1 MKHSKLL
8 ALSAITLLGFSAC
21 QKPELESELTSG
33 VTHTVTFV
41 AGAPET
47 KTTVDISDGETAR
60 FAWTEYDE
68 SRFTVY
74 ENRAAAKET
83 NGILD
88 DTKRKM
94 TLKATFEG
102 TTPENASYVA
112 VVNNSNDLQ
121 IMFSEAYA
129 EDADILVSKA
139 VSSFDGENGVQLQF
153 KREVAIAK
161 MTLKGLD
168 AGEVVNHVTV
178 SSTADI
184 AGSYGVDGWNST
196 KTSLNIY
203 SAKALDD
210 QETYSIVA
218 NEAGEAVVW
227 FTCIPQDAATL
238 TVNVEAADGDT
249 YTKEFSRPIT
259 LTRGDVK
266 GFGVAMVKDTKSSY
280 VLFEGNTLVEG
291 DYIIVSST
299 SAMEASDAN
308 NDDRLDYRSVEIT
321 NNTISTS
328 LQQLVWHIAPATTED
343 YWTIF
348 NRKVNAYA
356 SSTGAKNKAQLLS
369 IATDDKALWSCTKT
383 KDKSTYDFTNKQNT
397 VNKVNSTLRCNGTYG
412 FACYSTSTGSALQL
426 YKKDAR
432 TPLAIPQNLSVSDMT
447 LSWSPVAGAVGYR
460 VVVGNVTEN
469 VTEASYTFMG
479 VADYYNV
486 SVVALADA
494 DSETIRDSDV
504 ATLTDAKFG
513 TPTLATPKLSA
524 GVLKETSVAFSW
536 TKDAR
541 ATNGYHWALYD
552 GENLVQEATETS
564 KTSTEVT
571 GLTFGT
577 TYTAKVYALAV
588 DGEKPYVQSATA
600 TLDLATKAKTTIS
613 TIVTAGTGT
622 TTYAIADLT
631 VMAVS
636 GKYFVVKDDTGI
648 MTAYKSTNATANV
661 GDIASLQGTYGTSN
675 GLNLFTYTS
684 YSKGEGSG
692 VVDHGTPYTL
702 NADNI
707 ADYTS
712 NSSLKY
718 VKATVSVGSNG
729 SSLTIGSTP
738 VYLRPSSGVSV
749 SEYAGKTITLMGYAF
764 GYDTN
769 YNNVVILG
777 TSVELDQTVPYLAVD
792 HTSKTWESD
801 ETDAAVFTVTTNA
814 EGVKDW
820 SVSPTTLDW
829 ATIAVD
835 KNAGT
840 ITVTP
845 KDANTAET
853 ANEATLTV
861 THSAGTLSETI
872 TLTQKGASTGGVV
885 GPTDYVENFS
895 KYSNSGNSNTAVIA
909 EFAGDACKWSGVG
922 ATTAYY
928 ANTNNS
934 DGTTGVTL
942 LKPASGSSTYIISEK
957 LQKGVS
963 KLEITAHSNN
973 TSASLKV
980 YVVTS
985 TEEKLLGEVK
995 TTAKKTNFTES
1006 FVVDVTGEY
1015 QIKVVN
1021 DNTVAYINFTGL
1033 KWTSAN

>member
-1 MKHSKLL
+1 MKRSKLL
-8 ALSAITLLGFSAC
+8 VISAIALLGFSAC
-21 QKPELESELTSG
+21 QQETIAPEVTPDA
-33 VTHTVTFV
+33 THTVTFV

-47 KTTVDISDGETAR
+47 KTTVDISDGTTAK
-60 FAWTEYDE
+60 FAWTEYDK

-524 GVLKETSVAFSW
+524 GVLEETSVAFSW

-541 ATNGYHWALYD
+541 ATNGYHWALYN
-552 GENLVQEATETS
+552 GETLIKEADETS
-564 KTSTEVT
+564 ATTAEVT
-571 GLTFGT
+571 GLVFGT

-588 DGEKPYVQSATA
+588 DGDKPYVQSSTA
-600 TLDLATKAKTTIS
+600 SFDLTTKAKTTIS
-613 TIVTAGTGT
+613 TIVAAGIGT
-622 TTYAIADLT
+622 TKYAIADLT
-631 VMAVS
+631 VMAVNGS
-636 GKYFVVKDDTGI
+636 NFVVKDETGL
-648 MTAYKSTNATANV
+648 MFCYKYGATV
-661 GDIASLQGTYGTSN
+661 GDVVTLEGTFEDYQGLKQFKPTVYKKASTAT
-675 GLNLFTYTS
+675 
-684 YSKGEGSG
+684 
-692 VVDHGTPYTL
+692 VVHGTASDL
-702 NADNI
+702 N
-707 ADYTS
+707 S
-712 NSSLKY
+712 NNVAAYVKNPVVQY
-718 VKATVSVGSNG
+718 VKAKATVAADGSLKVGDVAVYQYGN
-729 SSLTIGSTP
+729 SLDS
-738 VYLRPSSGVSV
+738 
-749 SEYAGKTITLMGYAF
+749 YAGRTINLYGYTLGYN
-764 GYDTN
+764 TN
-769 YNNVVILG
+769 KNNIVLLQ
-777 TSVELDQTVPYLAVD
+777 TSVEIDQTAPYLAVD
-792 HTSKTWESD
+792 PTSKTWEST
-801 ETDAAVFTVTTNA
+801 EKDAAVFTVTTNT
-814 EGVKDW
+814 EGEKDW

-829 ATIAVD
+829 ATVAID
-835 KNAGT
+835 KDAGT

-845 KDANTAET
+845 KDANTAKT
-853 ANEATLTV
+853 ANEAKLTV
-861 THSAGTLSETI
+861 KHAAGTLSETI
-872 TLTQKGASTGGVV
+872 TLTQKGTGAVEAVVKTYQHVFNAKPSTGNKVNLSGVSWNITATSL
-885 GPTDYVENFS
+885 GAY
-895 KYSNSGNSNTAVIA
+895 NSNNYAGVQFGSKNANGQITLTSPSAWSYTA
-909 EFAGDACKWSGVG
+909 DGVTVTKIKEVRLWLNLG
-922 ATTAYY
+922 GTSVTPSVSIGGNAA
-928 ANTNNS
+928 NS
-934 DGTTGVTL
+934 DGTTVTKNSNAGTDWTKATKVTFTPAAGSDTGV
-942 LKPASGSSTYIISEK
+942 IVID
-957 LQKGVS
+957 
-963 KLEITAHSNN
+963 
-973 TSASLKV
+973 
-980 YVVTS
+980 VTS
-985 TEEKLLGEVK
+985 VK
-995 TTAKKTNFTES
+995 A
-1006 FVVDVTGEY
+1006 G
-1015 QIKVVN
+1015 
-1021 DNTVAYINFTGL
+1021 YIC
-1033 KWTSAN
+1033 AIEIDAE